1 MNDQINP
8 AVVILSGGGAQ
19 RMGGMEKCLLPWG
32 QGTLLSNLLDQISL
46 PVLLNAQPPH
56 ERFAD
61 YGIPVV
67 ADYSAGGLGPLAG
80 IEAGLLWAGDQGFDP
95 LITLAGDMPRLPVDF
110 FDRLL
115 AAADDQTDIVLA
127 ADHQG
132 QVQPILG
139 AWPVDVV
146 ASLSQA
152 LKDGVRKVRAFTD
165 TQRVCVVPF
174 EFEFINI
181 NTQADYESLR

>member
-1 MNDQINP
+1 MKDQVNP
-8 AVVILSGGGAQ
+8 AVVVLAGGGAQ
-19 RMGGMEKCLLPWG
+19 RMGGIDKCLLSWG
-32 QGTLLSNLLDQISL
+32 QGTLLSHLLDQISL

-61 YGIPVV
+61 YDIHIV
-67 ADYSAGGLGPLAG
+67 ADHSEGGLGPLAG
-80 IEAGLLWAGDQGFDP
+80 IEAGLLWARDRGFDA
-95 LITLAGDMPRLPVDF
+95 LITLAGDMPTFPADF

-115 AAADDQTDIVLA
+115 AAGNNQTDIVLA

-139 AWPVDVV
+139 AWSVDVL

-152 LKDGVRKVRAFTD
+152 LKDGVRKVSAFTD
-165 TQRVCVVPF
+165 TQRVRVVPF

-181 NTQADYESLR
+181 NTQADYESFR

>member
-1 MNDQINP
+1 MKDQVNP
-8 AVVILSGGGAQ
+8 AVVVLAGGGAQ
-19 RMGGMEKCLLPWG
+19 RMGGIDKCLLPWG
-32 QGTLLSNLLDQISL
+32 QGTLLSHLLDQISL

-61 YGIPVV
+61 YDIHVV
-67 ADYSAGGLGPLAG
+67 ADHSEGGLGPLAG
-80 IEAGLLWAGDQGFDP
+80 IEAGLLWARDQGFDA
-95 LITLAGDMPRLPVDF
+95 LITLAGDMPTFPADF

-115 AAADDQTDIVLA
+115 AAGNNQTDIVLA

-139 AWPVDVV
+139 AWSVDVL

-152 LKDGVRKVRAFTD
+152 LKDGVRKVSAFTD
-165 TQRVCVVPF
+165 TQRVRVVPF

-181 NTQADYESLR
+181 NTQADYESFR

>member
-1 MNDQINP
+1 MNDQFNA
-8 AVVILSGGGAQ
+8 AVVVLAGGGAL
-19 RMGGMEKCLLPWG
+19 RMGGIDKCLLCWG
-32 QGTLLSNLLDQISL
+32 QGTLLSSLLSQISL
-46 PVLLNAQPPH
+46 PVVLNAQPPH

-61 YGIPVV
+61 FKLPVV

-80 IEAGLLWAGDQGFDP
+80 IEAGILWAREQGFDRV
-95 LITLAGDMPRLPVDF
+95 ITLAGDMPAIPVNF

-127 ADHQG
+127 ADDKG
-132 QVQPILG
+132 EIQPILG
-139 AWPVDVV
+139 AWSVDV
-146 ASLSQA
+146 ATSLSLA
-152 LKDGVRKVRAFTD
+152 LKQGVRKVRAFTD
-165 TQRVCVVPF
+165 TQRVRVVPF

>member
-1 MNDQINP
+1 MKDQFNP
-8 AVVILSGGGAQ
+8 AVLVLAGGGAL
-19 RMGGMEKCLLPWG
+19 RMGGIDKCMLPWG
-32 QGTLLSNLLDQISL
+32 QGTLLSSLLSQISL

-56 ERFAD
+56 ERFAGFD
-61 YGIPVV
+61 LPVV

-80 IEAGLLWAGDQGFDP
+80 IEAGLLWARDQGFDP
-95 LITLAGDMPRLPVDF
+95 LITLAGDMPTFPADF

-115 AAADDQTDIVLA
+115 AAADDQADIVLA

-139 AWPVDVV
+139 AWSVDVV

-165 TQRVCVVPF
+165 TQRVRVVPF

-181 NTQADYESLR
+181 NTQADYESFH